1 MSTPEERLK
10 ELGHEL
16 PPAPGPLGSYVP
28 AVRSGN
34 LLFISGML
42 PLKEG
47 KLSRTGKVGKDLNAE
62 EGKEEARAAALNALS
77 ALREYAGSLDNVA
90 RCVKV
95 TGYISSA
102 PGFTGQPAVLNG
114 ASDLM
119 AEVFGEAGK
128 HARAAVGVSELPMD
142 SPVEVEFIFELK
154 QG

>member
-1 MSTPEERLK
+1 VSPEERLK

-28 AVRSGN
+28 AAKSGN

-47 KLSRTGKVGKDLNAE
+47 SLTRTGKVGMDLSVE
-62 EGKEEARAAALNALS
+62 EGKEHARTAAFNALS
-77 ALREYAGSLDNVA
+77 VLREYAGSLDNVI

-128 HARAAVGVSELPMD
+128 HARVAVGVSELPMN

-154 QG
+154 QD